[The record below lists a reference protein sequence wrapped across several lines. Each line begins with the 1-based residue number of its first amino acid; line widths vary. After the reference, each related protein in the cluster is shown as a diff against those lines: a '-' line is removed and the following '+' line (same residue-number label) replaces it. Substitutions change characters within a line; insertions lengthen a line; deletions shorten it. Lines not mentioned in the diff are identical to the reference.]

1 MGGVADTSGDFVTI
15 VNQATVGKPI
25 AEVWLRIG
33 NFQDLGRFLDV
44 TCELIAGGGAIG
56 SVRLIN
62 GALVE
67 PMVGASRYS
76 YTYAQTVGPMSAHA
90 YHGCVACAPLGTA
103 ETEIRYTLVY
113 DQSGIAAD
121 RREAERLR
129 LASRFAGAVE
139 AMRAAASAPDD

>member
-1 MGGVADTSGDFVTI
+1 MESGGDFVTI
-15 VNQATVGKPI
+15 VNCATVDRPV
-25 AEVWLRIG
+25 ADVWSRIG
-33 NFQDLGRFLDV
+33 RFGDLGRFLDV
-44 TCELIAGGGAIG
+44 TCKLIAGDGAIG

-67 PMVGASRYS
+67 PMVGASHCS

-90 YHGCVACAPLGTA
+90 YHGCVACMPLGTA
-103 ETEIRYTLVY
+103 VTEIRYTLVY
-113 DQSGIAAD
+113 DQAGIAAD

-139 AMRAAASAPDD
+139 AMRVAASAGK